1 MYLMILVLHVKTG
14 TPPPPCPPPHT
25 HRHIQILPAPMG
37 RRCLLEIQSSLHIEV
52 QAPRSALPFPFT
64 LRPGFPP

>member
-1 MYLMILVLHVKTG
+1 MYVMILVLHVKTG
-14 TPPPPCPPPHT
+14 TPPPCPPPHT
-25 HRHIQILPAPMG
+25 HRHTQILPAPMG
-37 RRCLLEIQSSLHIEV
+37 RRCLLEIQSSLHIEA